1 MIDGSEGRD
10 PADGAGKR
18 PAATAEEAALAARL
32 DRLGETLEA
41 RRAAE
46 EAAKA
51 KGKSSGF
58 AQATKIASEFVAG
71 VIVGGGLGWAIDRAL
86 GTAPFGLIILLLLG
100 FAAGVLN
107 VLRAEGVVADAGA
120 RLRETGNSGSRS
132 GSADGDHGPRA

>member
-1 MIDGSEGRD
+1 MIDGSKGRD
-10 PADGAGKR
+10 PADGAVRR
-18 PAATAEEAALAARL
+18 PAASAEEAALAARL
-32 DRLGETLEA
+32 DRLGETLGA
-41 RRAAE
+41 KRAAE

-51 KGKSSGF
+51 KAKSSGF

>member
-10 PADGAGKR
+10 PADGAPRR
-18 PAATAEEAALAARL
+18 PAVSAEEAALAARL
-32 DRLGETLEA
+32 DRLGETLGA
-41 RRAAE
+41 KRAAE

-71 VIVGGGLGWAIDRAL
+71 VIVGGGLGWAVDRAL

-120 RLRETGNSGSRS
+120 RLREKGNSGSRPAS
-132 GSADGDHGPRA
+132 PGDDHGPRA

>member
-10 PADGAGKR
+10 PADGAVKR
-18 PAATAEEAALAARL
+18 PAASAEEAALAARL
-32 DRLGETLEA
+32 DRLGETLGA
-41 RRAAE
+41 KRAAE
-46 EAAKA
+46 EAAKTKA
-51 KGKSSGF
+51 RSSGF

-71 VIVGGGLGWAIDRAL
+71 VIVGGGLGWAVDRAL

-120 RLRETGNSGSRS
+120 RLREKENSGSRPVEPT
-132 GSADGDHGPRA
+132 DDHGPRA